1 MQPDSPSVLPLGAE
15 RIVRHGAAAAS
26 EVIAHCQT
34 RALDSDHAHHSPAV
48 GPSRPAFVVHAEI
61 RALLQETGG
70 WLWGPTRERYE
81 ALRDEWVEAVRGEMT
96 TAA

>member
-1 MQPDSPSVLPLGAE
+1 MSPSSPPSGPP
-15 RIVRHGAAAAS
+15 R
-26 EVIAHCQT
+26 
-34 RALDSDHAHHSPAV
+34 PAV
-48 GPSRPAFVVHAEI
+48 VVQAEI

-81 ALRDEWVEAVRGEMT
+81 QLRDEWVRAVRVEVT